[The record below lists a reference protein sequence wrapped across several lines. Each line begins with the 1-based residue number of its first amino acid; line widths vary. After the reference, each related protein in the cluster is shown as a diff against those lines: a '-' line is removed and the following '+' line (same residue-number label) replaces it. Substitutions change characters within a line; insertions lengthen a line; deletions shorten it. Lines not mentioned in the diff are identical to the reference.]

1 MLFRSPIGAVI
12 LIVAGALLLASNL
25 GYLPRLGPLFHQWW
39 PLILI
44 VVGVLMLLRR

>member
-1 MLFRSPIGAVI
+1 MRLRSHLGAVI
-12 LIVAGALLLASNL
+12 LIVVGALLLVSNL

-44 VVGVLMLLRR
+44 LVGVAWLFRR